1 MEFLLIFALAYAAD
15 KAIQHVRRR
24 MGESRSERIAE
35 GMEKFPEMSRGRRKR
50 MAARHDTGW
59 LASEVAHGFPVT
71 RTGWHAGWLSHKT
84 AAVHQKAIRDEA
96 RRTHA
101 DVQDSLRAATAKE
114 ADRNVTA
121 ITGAAGV
128 SDLTRKQAADTLAK
142 VIPITAAKGVSEG
155 VSDGGSQEAVP
166 EAAPEPGPYA
176 PQATSPDAEP
186 AAPGITRCQA
196 CGHEG
201 RPGDELV
208 TKQPEG
214 WKVHQS
220 HFTDPDSGF
229 YEPSE
234 DNWPSG
240 VPHKRK
246 SDPAPSAPTQGEPVT
261 TQAADITYDQVI
273 RECESEI
280 EDCDSRLAE
289 LHRKQLGNMA
299 DSLTGVLRD
308 GPTLSSLADWDD
320 SVQAQIKA
328 VQDAKEHAEAVRDG
342 MKRNHGGMNQAHQ
355 DAPVQGAQPQF
366 YES

>member
-15 KAIQHVRRR
+15 KAIQHVRGKMR
-24 MGESRSERIAE
+24 ESRGERIAE
-35 GMEKFPEMSRGRRKR
+35 GEKKFPGMSPSRRKR

-59 LASEVAHGFPVT
+59 LASEVLHGFPVT

-101 DVQDSLRAATAKE
+101 DVQDSLREAVGKE
-114 ADRNVTA
+114 ADQNVTA
-121 ITGAAGV
+121 ITGAAGG
-128 SDLTRKQAADTLAK
+128 SDLTRKQTADTLAK
-142 VIPITAAKGVSEG
+142 VIPITAAKGASEG
-155 VSDGGSQEAVP
+155 VSEEGSQEAVP
-166 EAAPEPGPYA
+166 EAPEPGHYA
-176 PQATSPDAEP
+176 PLATSPDAEP

-208 TKQPEG
+208 TKEPEG

-229 YEPSE
+229 YEPPE
-234 DNWPSG
+234 DDWPSG

-261 TQAADITYDQVI
+261 TQTQSDMTYDQSI
-273 RECESEI
+273 ATASAIISECEQDLARLRVSRVLGMLDSLSGQSLDSGSLGRAAGI
-280 EDCDSRLAE
+280 EDGV
-289 LHRKQLGNMA
+289 RKQIKDAEETL
-299 DSLTGVLRD
+299 DSAQAFRD
-308 GPTLSSLADWDD
+308 GLQRDHG
-320 SVQAQIKA
+320 A
-328 VQDAKEHAEAVRDG
+328 VNE
-342 MKRNHGGMNQAHQ
+342 AHQ
-355 DAPVQGAQPQF
+355 NAPQGGAERSYYQG
-366 YES
+366 